1 MVETQHA
8 ASLSLPDANY
18 NAVMNK
24 MIVSNLVHRPIRSLI
39 SIFAIAMEVTLIL
52 VLVGICFGILN
63 DSKTRQQGIGGDAMV
78 RPPGSSNL
86 IGLSSAPMPIKV
98 GQILER
104 LPHVKAVA
112 PVLMQAATGGTLE
125 TIYGIDVADY
135 PLGAPFHY
143 LSGGPFQ
150 GSDDMIV
157 DDLFAESAH
166 KKPGDT
172 VEALNHT
179 FHISG
184 VVEHGAGGRKF
195 VPITTL
201 QDLIGAQNKAT
212 MFYVKLDD
220 PKNYAAFREA
230 VLKTPGMGQYNLTS
244 MQEWLS
250 LVTPERLP
258 GFSIAINVIIG
269 VGVCIGF
276 IVIFQSMYTAVME
289 RTREIGIL
297 KSLGASKAYI
307 VNVILR
313 ETVVLALAGIIVG
326 ILISLITGVALR
338 SRFRTLT
345 VDIQNAWIL
354 QASIIAIVG
363 AIIGALY
370 PAFKAAQKD
379 PIDALAYE

>member
-1 MVETQHA
+1 
-8 ASLSLPDANY
+8 
-18 NAVMNK
+18 
-24 MIVSNLVHRPIRSLI
+24 
-39 SIFAIAMEVTLIL
+39 
-52 VLVGICFGILN
+52 
-63 DSKTRQQGIGGDAMV
+63 
-78 RPPGSSNL
+78 
-86 IGLSSAPMPIKV
+86 GLSSAPMPIKV
-98 GQILER
+98 GRILGI
-104 LPHVKAVA
+104 LPHVRAVA

-179 FHISG
+179 FRISG

-297 KSLGASKAYI
+297 KSLGASKSYI
-307 VNVILR
+307 VRVILR
-313 ETVVLALAGIIVG
+313 ETLLLAIGGIIFGILVSVVARAGI
-326 ILISLITGVALR
+326 GVKWP
-338 SRFRTLT
+338 TLPVQMT
-345 VDIQNAWIL
+345 WAWVIY
-354 QASIIAIVG
+354 AT
-363 AIIGALY
+363 
-370 PAFKAAQKD
+370 
-379 PIDALAYE
+379 